1 MHTDNQQNRQS
12 LTKAES
18 DSPVLENGIVKVESG
33 VDWIT
38 LTGDKQS
45 SWEAVQGMAQTLWA
59 EQVGRGFKAFQT
71 SRHGFAL
78 SCIAGVQYGKGKDGW
93 MIVLSGELAQAYWM
107 PFAAYARNVS
117 RIDLQ
122 TTIFYEQ
129 DTLGMIEDIH
139 KQAWLDGSKKTR
151 NAMTIILNGQKG
163 DTLYYG
169 SRASAQ
175 FGRIYDKWRQ
185 QKYSPTFKQALRFE
199 VEFKKPLSGQV
210 VKWMLEEMPEAEQIS
225 AKVLNWFSD
234 RGISCPQI
242 CTTANNAIQYPAK
255 ETPIDKKLEWLKK
268 TVRPVYRQLVAL
280 GFQIEADGSIGV
292 SDDAITIQP
301 IEKD

>member
-1 MHTDNQQNRQS
+1 MLSDNQQNRQS
-12 LTKAES
+12 PKRTERDSSVKA
-18 DSPVLENGIVKVESG
+18 NGIVKVESG

-38 LTGDKQS
+38 LTGDKQA
-45 SWEAVQGMAQTLWA
+45 SWEAVRGMAQTLWA
-59 EQVGRGFKAFQT
+59 EQVARGNKAFQT

-78 SCIAGVQYGKGKDGW
+78 SCIAGVQYGKGKEGW

-107 PFAAYARNVS
+107 PFAAYAKNVS
-117 RIDLQ
+117 RVDLQ
-122 TTIFYEQ
+122 TTIYYER
-129 DTLGMIEDIH
+129 DTAGMIEDIH

-151 NAMTIILNGQKG
+151 NAMSIILNGKKG

-169 SRASAQ
+169 SRTSSQ

-185 QKYSPTFKQALRFE
+185 QKYSPTFKNAVRFE
-199 VEFKKPLSGQV
+199 VEFKKPLSGEAV
-210 VKWMLEEMPEAEQIS
+210 RWMLEEMPNAEQIS

-234 RGISCPQI
+234 RGISAPQI
-242 CTTANNAIQYPAK
+242 CTEANNAIQYPAK
-255 ETPIDKKLEWLKK
+255 ETPIDKKLDWLKK

>member
-1 MHTDNQQNRQS
+1 MLSDNQQNR
-12 LTKAES
+12 ES
-18 DSPVLENGIVKVESG
+18 PKRTERDSPVETNGIVKVESG

-38 LTGDKQS
+38 LTGDKQA

-59 EQVGRGFKAFQT
+59 EQVARGNKAFQT

-78 SCIAGVQYGKGKDGW
+78 SCIAGVQYGKGKEGW

-107 PFAAYARNVS
+107 PFAAYAKNVS
-117 RIDLQ
+117 RVDLQ
-122 TTIFYEQ
+122 TTIYYER
-129 DTLGMIEDIH
+129 DTAGMIEDIH

-151 NAMTIILNGQKG
+151 NAMSIILNGKKG

-169 SRASAQ
+169 SRTSSQ

-185 QKYSPTFKQALRFE
+185 QKYSPTFKNAVRFE
-199 VEFKKPLSGQV
+199 VEFKKPLSGEAV
-210 VKWMLEEMPEAEQIS
+210 RWMLEEMPNAEQIS

-234 RGISCPQI
+234 RGISAPQI
-242 CTTANNAIQYPAK
+242 CTEANNAIQYPAK
-255 ETPIDKKLEWLKK
+255 ETPIDKKLDWLKK